1 MVAAREIWKRH
12 QLRNNDYFP
21 IVNGSGGGVSISG
34 HGNDKMRKKL
44 NVLAIGILA
53 AVMMASGAQAS
64 DAKFVFRMPGTKVA
78 AAVAPTEPEELR
90 PFALGQL
97 SFAYKSI
104 PTGSEIEVQIS
115 VKNDSDHLASIIFH
129 DLVFAGFD
137 SGSTSIHCDVFPNTT
152 AVCTTKKPTAG
163 VSSRKVYVEEISSAG
178 QYFSRHND
186 ADQLPPDFNVQ

>member
-1 MVAAREIWKRH
+1 MTISPSSTAAAVGFQHVAGERK
-12 QLRNNDYFP
+12 
-21 IVNGSGGGVSISG
+21 
-34 HGNDKMRKKL
+34 KMRKKL
-44 NVLAIGILA
+44 KIATMGILA
-53 AVMMASGAQAS
+53 SVMLASGAQAS

-104 PTGSEIEVQIS
+104 PTSSEIEVQIS
-115 VKNDSDHLASIIFH
+115 VKNDSDHLASIVFH

-152 AVCTTKKPTAG
+152 AVCTTTKPTAG
-163 VSSRKVYVEEISSAG
+163 VSSRKVYVEYLSAPG
-178 QYFSRHND
+178 VNLHRYND
-186 ADQLPPDFNVQ
+186 EDQLPPDFIVQ